1 LSDAPITRAQI
12 LKLYLPLAASWI
24 FMAIEA
30 PTCVRIISNLGQ
42 GTTKD
47 VWTAAFNVLMAYSL
61 FIESPVI
68 DLLSTSTTL
77 TKSKQSFATV
87 SRFVWLMMGWCT
99 VVHALAVT
107 PGIYQAITANLNPAV
122 AEALHLP
129 LAVMIPWSACIGWR
143 RYKQGILIRNGQT
156 KVIGLG
162 TFLRVATIFGVGFG
176 LAAVAPISGIMICAI
191 ALLCSVFAES
201 MFIHFAARK
210 VIADLPESAPDETP
224 LSLRSLSKFHFPLTV
239 TTMVTLSTG
248 LVVTEALKRVP
259 DSVTAMAGWQVALTI
274 VWLHRTIVFAL
285 PEVVIT
291 LYRGP
296 QSEASLRKFTL
307 GVGIGLSALM
317 FLFAFTGID
326 RFIFGQL
333 LGASPQTVETAH
345 QAFLLQGFLP
355 LISAVQSFARGV
367 LTAKHQNVSRLYAV
381 MLSLCVLVGILALG
395 VSMGWPGVKVAAAA
409 ISLSLLVELMVLWRA
424 LVISSQPP
432 KIANV

>member
-1 LSDAPITRAQI
+1 
-12 LKLYLPLAASWI
+12 
-24 FMAIEA
+24 MAIEA

-47 VWTAAFNVLMAYSL
+47 VWTAAFQVLMAYSL

-77 TKSKQSFATV
+77 TKSKKSFATV
-87 SRFVWLMMGWCT
+87 SRFVWLLMAWCT
-99 VVHALAVT
+99 VIHALAVT
-107 PGIYQAITANLNPAV
+107 PGIYHAITANLNPAV
-122 AEALHLP
+122 AKALHLP

-156 KVIGLG
+156 RVIGLG

-176 LAAVAPISGIMICAI
+176 LAAVAPLSGIMICAI
-191 ALLCSVFAES
+191 ALMCSVSAEA
-201 MFIHFAARK
+201 MFIHVAARR
-210 VIADLPESAPDETP
+210 VIAELPESADEKP
-224 LSLRSLSKFHFPLTV
+224 LTLGSLSKFHFPLTI

-248 LVVTEALKRVP
+248 LVITEALKRVP
-259 DSVTAMAGWQVALTI
+259 DSVTAMAGWQVALTM

-291 LYRGP
+291 LYKGP
-296 QSEASLRKFTL
+296 ESESVLRRFSL
-307 GVGIGLSALM
+307 GVGFGLSGLM
-317 FLFAFTGID
+317 FLFALTGID
-326 RFIFGQL
+326 RLIFSQL

-355 LISAVQSFARGV
+355 LISAIQSFARGV

-381 MLSLCVLVGILALG
+381 MLSLAVLVGLLALG
-395 VSMGWPGVKVAAAA
+395 VAMGLPGIQVAAAA
-409 ISLSLLVELMVLWRA
+409 MSISLLVELMVLWRA
-424 LVISSQPP
+424 LIVSSQPP